1 MNMVS
6 NVVNSVQARS
16 WEDRY
21 YCDSNVVSV
30 VKSGNRTNRYYEIV
44 EERERNKTGTL
55 ERRTSARVMS
65 GRQNRNERLSFSP
78 RNKRHRNGCDVGSV
92 SFGRKLRNNV

>member
-30 VKSGNRTNRYYEIV
+30 VKSGNRTNRYYEIA
-44 EERERNKTGTL
+44 EERERNNTGTL
-55 ERRTSARVMS
+55 Y
-65 GRQNRNERLSFSP
+65 
-78 RNKRHRNGCDVGSV
+78 
-92 SFGRKLRNNV
+92 